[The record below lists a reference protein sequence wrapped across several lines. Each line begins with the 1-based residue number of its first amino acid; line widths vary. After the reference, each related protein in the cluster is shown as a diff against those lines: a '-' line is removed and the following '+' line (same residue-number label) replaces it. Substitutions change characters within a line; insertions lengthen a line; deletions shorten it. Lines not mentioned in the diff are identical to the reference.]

1 MTKPK
6 SPSPP
11 PRPPAYLSADAAR
24 IWRGVVTHLRGNG
37 LLLRVDVGVIET
49 YCMAVV
55 RQRRLT
61 AELDKAGMLDES
73 GKPHPLLRT
82 IEATAATVKNLAH
95 VLGLSPMSRKAL
107 PAKPENPKGADPWSG
122 VLER

>member
-6 SPSPP
+6 ARTSAPN
-11 PRPPAYLSADAAR
+11 PPAHLSADAAR
-24 IWRGVVTHLRGNG
+24 IWREVVAHLAQNG
-37 LLLRVDVGVIET
+37 LLLRVDAGTVET

-61 AELDKAGMLDES
+61 GELDKAPLLDAS

-95 VLGLSPMSRKAL
+95 VLGLNPVARKAL
-107 PAKPENPKGADPWSG
+107 PTKQNTTEKGGAWDG
-122 VLER
+122 VLDQ